1 MGARRNSHP
10 KYRQFRFDAGSLAL
24 NFVATVRHRGS
35 EPRDLLGTPEAL
47 RNWLHQAGL
56 FFPEVSPTSKD
67 HETAVG
73 LREAIHDAVK
83 AIILKTK
90 PLAADIERINGAAL
104 FPTAVPRLHA
114 DADAMVW
121 ETKNPLKSCLS
132 VIARDAI
139 TIVSGADRDH
149 LKMCKNGSCRMLFLD
164 NSPANRRRWC
174 AMSICGNREKIR
186 MHRQRK
192 KLDE

>member
-1 MGARRNSHP
+1 MALRNSHQ
-10 KYRQFRFDAGSLAL
+10 KYHNFRFDAGSLTL

-35 EPRDLLGTPEAL
+35 EPRDLLKTPEAL
-47 RNWLHQAGL
+47 LKWLHQAGL
-56 FFPEVSPTSKD
+56 FLPDVSPSLKD
-67 HETAVG
+67 HEEAVL
-73 LREAIHDAVK
+73 LRESIHDAVK
-83 AIILKTK
+83 SIILNIMPQT
-90 PLAADIERINGAAL
+90 ADIERINRAAQ
-104 FPTAVPRLHA
+104 FPLAIPQLHGTADSVA
-114 DADAMVW
+114 W
-121 ETKNPLKSCLS
+121 ETKNPMRACLA

-139 TIVSGADRDH
+139 TIMSGADRDH
-149 LKMCKNGSCRMLFLD
+149 LKMCENGSCRMLFLD